1 MVAHKVEPTQC
12 RFGGTPQ
19 GLCVPFTRRGAV
31 TRRPR
36 LQGGRAEPRR
46 RPEASRCAHRQRGGS
61 GGRGELYEPDIPW
74 RVMAGLR
81 TRRRARSDPAAR
93 LLNRLPRCR
102 RARAAIRDL
111 NVVHHQS
118 LPQPLEATDHQKRAR
133 PHARRAAPKVARPF
147 LPLLPTA
154 RGDQRC
160 RVLLPSRSLAPARG
174 TRGDRLDC
182 MNLTSHSFFCESRL
196 HVNTHTHVRRTAVK
210 TIQYK
215 AGLPTETHAGRELRY
230 SQRKRRRAGPTYE
243 LGRECA
249 RQRGR

>member
-147 LPLLPTA
+147 LPLIAHCSGRPAVPGSAALPIA
-154 RGDQRC
+154 RASEGHQRRQIGLHEFDFTLFLLGFLVNSETGHSEDRQPNLRHALGSVKRVKVRATGDLRAHPHEVVGH
-160 RVLLPSRSLAPARG
+160 RP
-174 TRGDRLDC
+174 
-182 MNLTSHSFFCESRL
+182 F
-196 HVNTHTHVRRTAVK
+196 
-210 TIQYK
+210 
-215 AGLPTETHAGRELRY
+215 GL
-230 SQRKRRRAGPTYE
+230 S
-243 LGRECA
+243 C
-249 RQRGR
+249 